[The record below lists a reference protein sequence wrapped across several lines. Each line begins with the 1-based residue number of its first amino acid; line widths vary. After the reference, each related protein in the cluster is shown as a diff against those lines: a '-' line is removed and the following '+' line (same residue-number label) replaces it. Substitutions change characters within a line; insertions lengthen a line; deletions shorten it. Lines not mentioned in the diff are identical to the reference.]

1 MNYSGNFKLT
11 KLRNLFKIFKYS
23 LVQSLSIFGAREGIQ
38 FELQNLSSF
47 CIFEKKVVHK
57 ICARPSATV
66 GWFWTTTV
74 PGAHLDSTASV
85 PTAAPHLLPPNHGHY
100 RFATTCGFR
109 PRHPT
114 CTSMVSAQPYPL

>member
-1 MNYSGNFKLT
+1 MNYSENFKLT

-23 LVQSLSIFGAREGIQ
+23 LVQSLSIFGARQGIQ

-66 GWFWTTTV
+66 GWFWTTTM
-74 PGAHLDSTASV
+74 PGARLDSTASV
-85 PTAAPHLLPPNHGHY
+85 LTAAPHLLPLNRGHY
-100 RFATTCGFR
+100 
-109 PRHPT
+109 
-114 CTSMVSAQPYPL
+114 